1 MKQPTNTVEFD
12 VRLKSNFPF
21 SSLSLQ
27 PQSLSED
34 PNSAENQLSEVR
46 AQNVIIDN
54 TNNAVD
60 VKIKTQSDESE
71 IIIGTNTI
79 VETDGGS
86 VGQVD

>member
-1 MKQPTNTVEFD
+1 VCFLCFFHWHDQQN
-12 VRLKSNFPF
+12 LG
-21 SSLSLQ
+21 
-27 PQSLSED
+27 ED
-34 PNSAENQLSEVR
+34 PNSGENQLSEVR

-54 TNNAVD
+54 TNNTVD
-60 VKIKTQSDESE
+60 VKIKPQPDETE